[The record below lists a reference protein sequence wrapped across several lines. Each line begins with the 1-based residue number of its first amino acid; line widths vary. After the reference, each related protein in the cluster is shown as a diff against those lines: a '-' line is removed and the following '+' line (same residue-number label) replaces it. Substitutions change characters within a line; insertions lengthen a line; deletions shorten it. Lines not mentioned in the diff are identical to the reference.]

1 MTFRTTT
8 TGPAEIDAVPRL
20 LDFLIEPFEAEFV
33 RTGALAAAIV
43 GILCGVVG
51 CYVVLRGMALM
62 ADSLAHGVL
71 PGIAVAFMITAGGA
85 AAGAEPDQLAIGIG
99 ALVAGLITAGATSL
113 ILRRSRLR
121 EDTAAAVVFVFMLAL
136 GVVLISRTEGYAVDL
151 TAFLFGDVLGV
162 GGADVVVTAVL
173 TAAVLALVAV
183 LYRPFLLL
191 SFDRQRA
198 AALGLRVDLLQLV
211 MLVIVTLAVVVG
223 FRVVG
228 SLLVLGMLMAPPA
241 AAALVTKRLP
251 AMMAVSAG
259 IAALSAPIGLLIS
272 WHLDLAAGASIVLV
286 PVSAFILLLAFKP
299 VAR

>member
-1 MTFRTTT
+1 MSHTTI
-8 TGPAEIDAVPRL
+8 TGRGEPQI
-20 LDFLIEPFEAEFV
+20 DFLIDPFEADFV
-33 RTGALAAAIV
+33 RTGALAAALV
-43 GILCGVVG
+43 GVLCGVVG

-71 PGIAVAFMITAGGA
+71 PGIAVAFMLTAGGS
-85 AAGAEPDQLAIGIG
+85 AAGAQPDQLAIGIG
-99 ALVAGLITAGATSL
+99 ALVAGLATAAATSL

-121 EDTAAAVVFVFMLAL
+121 EETAAAVVFVFMLAL
-136 GVVLISRTEGYAVDL
+136 GVVLVSRTEGYAVDL

-162 GGADVVVTAVL
+162 GDGDVVVTGVL

-211 MLVIVTLAVVVG
+211 MLVVITLAVVVG

-228 SLLVLGMLMAPPA
+228 ALLVLGMLMAPPA

-259 IAALSAPIGLLIS
+259 IAALSAPIGLLLS

-286 PVSAFILLLAFKP
+286 PVSAFILLLVFKP

>member
-1 MTFRTTT
+1 
-8 TGPAEIDAVPRL
+8 V
-20 LDFLIEPFEAEFV
+20 DFLIEPFEADFV
-33 RTGALAAAIV
+33 RTGALAAALV

-71 PGIAVAFMITAGGA
+71 PGIAVAFMLTAGTAG
-85 AAGAEPDQLAIGIG
+85 AGAEPDQLAIGIG
-99 ALVAGLITAGATSL
+99 ALVAGLVTAAATSL

-121 EDTAAAVVFVFMLAL
+121 EETAAAVVFVFMLAL
-136 GVVLISRTEGYAVDL
+136 GVVLVSRTEGYAVDL

-162 GGADVVVTAVL
+162 EGGDVVVTALL
-173 TAAVLALVAV
+173 TAAVLALVAI

-211 MLVIVTLAVVVG
+211 MLVVITLAVVVG

-228 SLLVLGMLMAPPA
+228 ALLVLGMLMAPPA
-241 AAALVTKRLP
+241 AAALLTKRLP
-251 AMMAVSAG
+251 AMMAVSAA
-259 IAALSAPIGLLIS
+259 IAALSAPLGLLLS
-272 WHLDLAAGASIVLV
+272 WHLDIAAGASIVLV
-286 PVSAFILLLAFKP
+286 PVTLFIVVLAIKP
-299 VAR
+299 AVR